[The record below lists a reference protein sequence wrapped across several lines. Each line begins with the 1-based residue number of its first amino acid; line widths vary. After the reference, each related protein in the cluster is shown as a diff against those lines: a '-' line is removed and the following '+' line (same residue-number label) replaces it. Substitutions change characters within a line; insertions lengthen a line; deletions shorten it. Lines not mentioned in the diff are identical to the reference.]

1 MNRQKG
7 IALFIL
13 FFFTLNFIILANND
27 LAYADEPEVLWI
39 EGNYDLVMPFSE
51 GLAVVS
57 LNGKGGYI
65 DKTGKEVIPLRY
77 NYADSFGEGLARVI
91 LRAKQD
97 GYDNSY
103 KFGFVDKSGKE
114 VIQLKYDMARSFSE
128 GLAPVR
134 LKDRQDGND
143 IFYKCGFVDKT
154 GKEVISLKY
163 DSTWEFS
170 EGLALVSLNGQWS
183 YINKA
188 GEVKVSPKHEYY
200 YDDEYYSFTFS
211 EGLAPVVG
219 SNGKFVGLNGKCGY
233 IDKTGKEVIPL
244 KYDGSHEF
252 IRSFSEGLAAVRL
265 NGKYGYIDKSG
276 KEVIPFKYDEAF
288 SFREGLARVNLNYKY
303 GYIDKTGKEVIPLKY
318 NPAYSFSEGLAA
330 VRLNGKYGYIDK
342 TGKEVI
348 PLKYDDA
355 YSFSDDVALIRL
367 NGKWGIIHNPLTSK
381 EITLKN
387 PAPINLIK
395 GSKTYL
401 KLKTEPKDAE
411 LTYISKNPDLI
422 EVLPNGEIIGLKAG
436 SAEIEV
442 IANKWGYAENKILV
456 PVKINDSLTID
467 LSWIS
472 KNNKLK
478 QISAALEEML
488 AAAEAYHLEDS
499 STLKEIVQYINLS
512 IQKLANTS
520 IKAKNNQITINAQSL
535 SKPIKTAKE
544 SKSEFEDLLK
554 KYHINLDRDI
564 NSTIKINPAKVNSQK
579 PITIEL
585 ASDLKTNLE
594 QIDALNI
601 STDLAEITL
610 QAPSLIKELEKLKK
624 LTIQLEQTEQNTKIV
639 FLDDKNQVIKK
650 LANNISLEL
659 PIRAEKAETSS
670 VFYKSG
676 AIEEQIGGQYNP
688 AHKTMAFESSRS
700 GEYYIAESYKEY
712 KDLDHLSEEE
722 KQAIRYMTSK
732 GYIADKGENLF
743 DPDTEISRAEFTAFI
758 VKVFYVL
765 DRDLKVSF
773 SDISEEDWYYN
784 YIASSE
790 AEGIIKGFP
799 DNTFRANDIIDREQI
814 VAVCA
819 RALHEK
825 KQYLYPED
833 PIELIP
839 FLDSEEISDWAQK
852 EVALA
857 YRESLIDMTD
867 NRCFEAQK
875 PMTRADATVIVY
887 RLFQLLYETTPEAI
901 DTSPT
906 TSQLP
911 IVPIAAAGAG
921 LIGLGLIG
929 VYSYRRKKTDEAA

>member
-1 MNRQKG
+1 MNRQRG
-7 IALFIL
+7 TALLIL

-27 LAYADEPEVLWI
+27 LAYADESEVLWL
-39 EGNYDLVMPFSE
+39 ERNYDRVESFSE
-51 GLAVVS
+51 GLAVV
-57 LNGKGGYI
+57 
-65 DKTGKEVIPLRY
+65 
-77 NYADSFGEGLARVI
+77 
-91 LRAKQD
+91 
-97 GYDNSY
+97 
-103 KFGFVDKSGKE
+103 
-114 VIQLKYDMARSFSE
+114 
-128 GLAPVR
+128 
-134 LKDRQDGND
+134 
-143 IFYKCGFVDKT
+143 
-154 GKEVISLKY
+154 
-163 DSTWEFS
+163 
-170 EGLALVSLNGQWS
+170 
-183 YINKA
+183 
-188 GEVKVSPKHEYY
+188 
-200 YDDEYYSFTFS
+200 
-211 EGLAPVVG
+211 
-219 SNGKFVGLNGKCGY
+219 
-233 IDKTGKEVIPL
+233 
-244 KYDGSHEF
+244 
-252 IRSFSEGLAAVRL
+252 RL
-265 NGKYGYIDKSG
+265 NG
-276 KEVIPFKYDEAF
+276 
-288 SFREGLARVNLNYKY
+288 KY

-318 NPAYSFSEGLAA
+318 NLVYSFSEGLAL

-348 PLKYDDA
+348 PLKYDSADSFSEGLALVILNGKEDYIDKNGKEVIPLKYAWANSFSEGLALVSLNGKYSYIDKTGKEVIPLKYDDANSFSEGLARVRLNIKYGYIDKNGKEVIPLEYGDAYSFSEGLALVRLNGKCGYIDKNGKEVIPFKYDMAYSFSEGLAAVYLNGKYGYKYGYIDKTGKEVIPFKYDDAYWFSEGFAPVNLNNKWGYIDKNGKEVIPLKYDMA

-929 VYSYRRKKTDEAA
+929 VYSYRRKKTDEAS